1 MWFGL
6 VIIVIGVLLLLK
18 TLGVPIAANLWGVF
32 WALVLVAAG
41 VTMVTHRKDW
51 TCLWHYHQWYR
62 RGYKKEELEELKR
75 LYARGEISKEEFE
88 KRKADLT
95 ENEGG

>member
-6 VIIVIGVLLLLK
+6 IIIVIGVLLLLK
-18 TLGVPIAANLWGVF
+18 TLGVPIAGNIWGIS
-32 WALVLVAAG
+32 WALILIAVGATI
-41 VTMVTHRKDW
+41 VTQWKNWGSWCNPERWHRRS
-51 TCLWHYHQWYR
+51 YR
-62 RGYKKEELEELKR
+62 KEELEELKR

-95 ENEGG
+95 GK

>member
-6 VIIVIGVLLLLK
+6 IIIVIGVLLLLK
-18 TLGVPIAANLWGVF
+18 TLGVPIAGSLWGIF
-32 WALVLVAAG
+32 WALVLIAIGA
-41 VTMVTHRKDW
+41 TILTQRKNLGSW
-51 TCLWHYHQWYR
+51 WNPERWHK
-62 RGYKKEELEELKR
+62 RGYRKEELEELKR

-95 ENEGG
+95 GK